1 MIARNNAVLT
11 FDLETVGQAAH
22 VERIMCERFDPDT
35 FTPKHGAK
43 DPAKIAK
50 QLEEA
55 EAEHEASKA
64 ARCADLA
71 LSPRTGRVVVV
82 AMKCNEHDPL
92 FVQADNEYGEAA
104 VLADLWGMIHTA
116 TQLVTFNGHA
126 YDLPFLVTRSVL
138 LGVEPTLTAG
148 QIAPFFRR
156 YTHRPHADVRMMLC
170 NWDMRAHGKKSD
182 WAAAFGMPAQAVTGS
197 DVWPLYQAG
206 DLATIAR
213 HACDDVAETYQMFC
227 KLAPYYLGD

>member
-22 VERIMCERFDPDT
+22 VERVMSERFDPDT

-55 EAEHEASKA
+55 ETEHEASKA
-64 ARCADLA
+64 ARCAELA

-82 AMKCNEHDPL
+82 GWQINDVGALPITAAHDDDEEDIL
-92 FVQADNEYGEAA
+92 R
-104 VLADLWGMIHTA
+104 DLWDLIRGA
-116 TQLVTFNGHA
+116 AQLVTFNGHS

-182 WAAAFGMPAQAVTGS
+182 WAAAFGMPPQAVTGA
-197 DVWPLYQAG
+197 DVWRLYQAG
-206 DLATIAR
+206 DLATIAK
-213 HACDDVAETYQMFC
+213 HACDDVAETYQMFER
-227 KLAPYYLGD
+227 LRPYYLGD